1 MSGPDERT
9 TTPLA
14 FSSSTRNDDRPLS
27 PPSGRSSGII
37 LISPRQSPTPEP
49 ANMPARDLPALRIRP
64 ASPPTDEAAHAADGP
79 RSLLQLIASTT
90 GSVTDPSHLSP
101 DPDQFYDSVGRLTR
115 RRSVRRSD
123 SPPPPAPPAAGQ
135 PLIELF
141 SDTDDEEAALTS
153 TLRAGLRSRS
163 RRLGF
168 GTVGEPMHIVAPGSG
183 GDQLAGD
190 TGWVYVGGRDGEPE
204 ISPEERRA
212 EALRRRA
219 RLAQALD
226 DVRAQGEAIDADLAA
241 IWRGDAG
248 AADGG
253 SIWRN
258 QPLSIPRTTS
268 LPRGGRTMPSSSAV
282 RSSPRASF
290 SLSNPPP
297 PVWRAWPT
305 RDTLA
310 PPSSPPQR
318 SLLSPTP
325 EPSVNE
331 LLPRPISPTA
341 PSNFIWTRVLPS
353 PPPQSSSADRQSRL
367 EQLRAARRERASQT
381 IDSLLGAVDADGM
394 PIVDA
399 SRTDEGGVTVVQ
411 PAEHWSWA
419 SEVGDESV
427 IRTTVRSRGVFAHD
441 EADVGVERTSS
452 TSGGRRTR
460 EETNALMGMALR
472 SKKEVYLLY
481 CGGNGAVDEVSLPSG
496 FAFAG
501 NAAEDGNAGC
511 GALVCSRALLE
522 GVPDKVFDD
531 EPARRERPAA
541 SSDLPPRADRVGDWN
556 EGTGVGGERVGKR
569 GWKGCKGCVT
579 RDIGCRRCGNLLGY
593 RLLRPCVTCSI
604 ARPAYASYASVVST
618 DPNSARL
625 GGSLQLSAGG
635 VTGGG
640 VVDGLLFHFRLD
652 GVTPL
657 VRLVGD
663 LPSEELDVERKRR
676 MARDPQAD
684 EEEGAGETMRVG
696 APAIRRLRERS
707 PREGEKMLWKHI
719 PSPQRDFLDGLVG
732 EPGDWIS
739 PQSETWWLDNA
750 IGKHTKKRSASAAF
764 GDVPSRNGSS
774 APFNTDSLSSAAT
787 TVSNHSPSAGTSPL
801 RSSLSR
807 SHAIRLRV
815 PLASTPLAADSP
827 ASPVDDYDRY
837 RSDAADF
844 SRRVRARTADYS
856 ASDGMS
862 GVARS
867 LERAGYGSAFGS
879 EDVEEERLRIVS
891 RGRGRRSM
899 EAVGR

>member
-1 MSGPDERT
+1 
-9 TTPLA
+9 
-14 FSSSTRNDDRPLS
+14 
-27 PPSGRSSGII
+27 
-37 LISPRQSPTPEP
+37 
-49 ANMPARDLPALRIRP
+49 MPARDLPALRIRP
-64 ASPPTDEAAHAADGP
+64 ASPPTDEAIHAADGP
-79 RSLLQLIASTT
+79 RSLLQLIASSS
-90 GSVTDPSHLSP
+90 GSATDPAHLSP
-101 DPDQFYDSVGRLTR
+101 EPDQFYDSLGRLTR

-123 SPPPPAPPAAGQ
+123 SPPPPAPPAGGQ

-141 SDTDDEEAALTS
+141 SETDDEDAALTS
-153 TLRAGLRSRS
+153 TLRAGSQSRS
-163 RRLGF
+163 RRLGI
-168 GTVGEPMHIVAPGSG
+168 GTMGEPMDIVVSGSR
-183 GDQLAGD
+183 GDQLTGD
-190 TGWVYVGGRDGEPE
+190 TGWVYVGGRGGEPE
-204 ISPEERRA
+204 
-212 EALRRRA
+212 
-219 RLAQALD
+219 ALD
-226 DVRAQGEAIDADLAA
+226 DVRAQSEAIDVDLAA
-241 IWRGDAG
+241 IWHGDAG

-258 QPLSIPRTTS
+258 QPLSIPRTAS
-268 LPRGGRTMPSSSAV
+268 LPRGGRTMPFSTAV
-282 RSSPRASF
+282 RSSSRASF
-290 SLSNPPP
+290 SPSNPPP
-297 PVWRAWPT
+297 PVWRTAQN
-305 RDTLA
+305 RDGLA
-310 PPSSPPQR
+310 PPSPPPQR
-318 SLLSPTP
+318 SLLSPTA

-353 PPPQSSSADRQSRL
+353 PPPQPSSTDRQSRL
-367 EQLRAARRERASQT
+367 EELRAARRERASQT
-381 IDSLLGAVDADGM
+381 IDTLLGAVDANGM

-399 SRTDEGGVTVVQ
+399 SRTGEGGVTVVQ
-411 PAEHWSWA
+411 PAERWSWA
-419 SEVGDESV
+419 SEVGEGSV
-427 IRTTVRSRGVFAHD
+427 FRTTVRSQGVFAHD
-441 EADVGVERTSS
+441 EADVGVERTST
-452 TSGGRRTR
+452 TSSARRTR

-481 CGGNGAVDEVSLPSG
+481 CGGNGTLAEASLPTG
-496 FAFAG
+496 FSFAE
-501 NAAEDGNAGC
+501 NAEGDGNGGC

-531 EPARRERPAA
+531 ELARRERPAA

-556 EGTGVGGERVGKR
+556 EGTGTGGERVGKR

-604 ARPAYASYASVVST
+604 ARPAYTSYASVVST

-625 GGSLQLSAGG
+625 GRSLQLSAGG

-657 VRLVGD
+657 VRLVGEV
-663 LPSEELDVERKRR
+663 PAEELGLEKKRR
-676 MARDPQAD
+676 MSKDSHPD
-684 EEEGAGETMRVG
+684 EEEGAEETMRVG
-696 APAIRRLRERS
+696 APAIGRLRERS

-764 GDVPSRNGSS
+764 GDVSSRNSGS
-774 APFNTDSLSSAAT
+774 APFNTDSLSSAST
-787 TVSNHSPSAGTSPL
+787 TVGNHSPSAGTSPL

-862 GVARS
+862 GIARS
-867 LERAGYGSAFGS
+867 LERAGYGSVFGS
-879 EDVEEERLRIVS
+879 EDVEEERIRSAS

>member
-1 MSGPDERT
+1 
-9 TTPLA
+9 
-14 FSSSTRNDDRPLS
+14 
-27 PPSGRSSGII
+27 
-37 LISPRQSPTPEP
+37 
-49 ANMPARDLPALRIRP
+49 
-64 ASPPTDEAAHAADGP
+64 
-79 RSLLQLIASTT
+79 
-90 GSVTDPSHLSP
+90 
-101 DPDQFYDSVGRLTR
+101 
-115 RRSVRRSD
+115 
-123 SPPPPAPPAAGQ
+123 
-135 PLIELF
+135 
-141 SDTDDEEAALTS
+141 
-153 TLRAGLRSRS
+153 
-163 RRLGF
+163 
-168 GTVGEPMHIVAPGSG
+168 
-183 GDQLAGD
+183 
-190 TGWVYVGGRDGEPE
+190 
-204 ISPEERRA
+204 
-212 EALRRRA
+212 
-219 RLAQALD
+219 
-226 DVRAQGEAIDADLAA
+226 
-241 IWRGDAG
+241 
-248 AADGG
+248 
-253 SIWRN
+253 
-258 QPLSIPRTTS
+258 
-268 LPRGGRTMPSSSAV
+268 
-282 RSSPRASF
+282 
-290 SLSNPPP
+290 
-297 PVWRAWPT
+297 
-305 RDTLA
+305 
-310 PPSSPPQR
+310 
-318 SLLSPTP
+318 
-325 EPSVNE
+325 
-331 LLPRPISPTA
+331 
-341 PSNFIWTRVLPS
+341 
-353 PPPQSSSADRQSRL
+353 
-367 EQLRAARRERASQT
+367 
-381 IDSLLGAVDADGM
+381 M